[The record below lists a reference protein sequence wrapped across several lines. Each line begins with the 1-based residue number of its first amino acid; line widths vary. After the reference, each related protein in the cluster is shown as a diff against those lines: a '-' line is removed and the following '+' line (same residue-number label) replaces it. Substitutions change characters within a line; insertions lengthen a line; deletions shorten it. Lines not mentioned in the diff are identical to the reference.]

1 MRIGRGWLWAAGA
14 AGAGVALRRA
24 FPSFSFSGKVVRVTG
39 GSRGLGLGMARG
51 LSRKGAGL
59 AICARDP
66 AELERA
72 RAELAVR
79 DAGVLAITCD
89 VSDPA
94 QVASLVAQAV
104 ERFGRIDVLINNAGV
119 IQVGPLDSMG
129 VRDFREAMDINYFG
143 MVHTTLAAL
152 AHLRGHGRIVNIC
165 SIGGAVAIPHLL
177 PYVGSKHAAVGFSEG
192 LTVEAARE
200 GIRVTTI
207 LPFVMR
213 TGAHWNALF
222 KGRRQ
227 REVAWFAI
235 GASLPGSSVAAER
248 AARRILR
255 ACASA
260 AVPSVVPDVER
271 LRTPPAAGEPGR
283 VTWLGHASWLVQLDG
298 TSLLIDPLFGER
310 ISYVIRR
317 NAPAP
322 LRPAQ
327 LPRIDRTL
335 VTHNHYDHYDRPSV
349 LAAGAPVVT
358 GVGLGKGLPLPVRG
372 LGWWE
377 TERIGESVRVSFVP
391 SHHWSRR
398 GLFDV
403 NQTLWGGFVI
413 EGSRS
418 RIYHAGDTAYFEGFA
433 QIGARFPGI
442 DAALLPIG
450 AYDPAWFMEKQHMN
464 PEQAVQAF
472 VDLGARHFVA
482 MHWGTFKL
490 TDEPLDE
497 PPQRLVSEWD
507 RRRLPRERLHI
518 PATGETLDLASLL

>member
-1 MRIGRGWLWAAGA
+1 MAVAC
-14 AGAGVALRRA
+14 GV
-24 FPSFSFSGKVVRVTG
+24 
-39 GSRGLGLGMARG
+39 
-51 LSRKGAGL
+51 
-59 AICARDP
+59 
-66 AELERA
+66 
-72 RAELAVR
+72 
-79 DAGVLAITCD
+79 
-89 VSDPA
+89 
-94 QVASLVAQAV
+94 Q
-104 ERFGRIDVLINNAGV
+104 
-119 IQVGPLDSMG
+119 
-129 VRDFREAMDINYFG
+129 DFREAMDVNYFG

-152 AHLRGHGRIVNIC
+152 PHLRGHGRIVNIC

-177 PYVGSKHAAVGFSEG
+177 PYVGSKYAAVGFSEG

-222 KGRRQ
+222 KGRRE

-235 GASLPGSSVAAER
+235 GASLPGSSVAADR

-255 ACASA
+255 ACARGEVYVSVGILAKAMRLLHRSREPSPPGPGRRRSRRFRRARMAAPPRGRERALDPAGRRSRAQESGSAVGAPEVAVSRFKNLDGSGPNAGAMVFRWAVLDRIMGRRRKSPASA

-298 TSLLIDPLFGER
+298 TSLLIDPVFGER

-322 LRPAQ
+322 LQPAQ

-377 TERIGESVRVSFVP
+377 TERIGESVRITYVP
-391 SHHWSRR
+391 SQHWSRR

-418 RIYHAGDTAYFEGFA
+418 RIYHAGDTAYFEGFS
-433 QIGARFPGI
+433 QIGARFPAI

-464 PEQAVQAF
+464 PEQAIQAF
-472 VDLGARHFVA
+472 IDLGARHFLA

-497 PPQRLVSEWD
+497 PPERLV
-507 RRRLPRERLHI
+507 
-518 PATGETLDLASLL
+518 